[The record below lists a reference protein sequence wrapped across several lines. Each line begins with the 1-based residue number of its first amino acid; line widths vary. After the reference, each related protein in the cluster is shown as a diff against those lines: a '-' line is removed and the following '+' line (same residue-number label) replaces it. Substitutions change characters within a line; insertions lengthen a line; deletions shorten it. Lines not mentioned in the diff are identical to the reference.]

1 MTRFHRFLKGALAA
15 PLAVLLVVAASQSCA
30 NTKQGPIG
38 GPKDTIPPVIV
49 GINPDMPMLNFPVQ
63 KGKIYVT
70 FNEYVQLKNQYQEIV
85 LSPPTKKR
93 PVAKIKKK
101 SVVVSFDDTLRA
113 DQTYSIAFGNAIS
126 DVNEGN
132 PFNGYVINF
141 STGESIDSLILSG
154 TVMDYATLL
163 PLKGVYVA
171 LYKNPTDSCV
181 VKDLADAATRSDDW
195 GYFCFRGLKNVPYT
209 IFAWEDK
216 NNNQL
221 YDRGGEL
228 AGFCDSTITPTIV
241 AKNGMPQIAMMNM
254 KDTLA
259 CLSRPSQTD
268 IYLFK
273 EKLSN
278 QYIESSGRIS
288 ERECYIKFRSEN
300 PQIDTFRIKGIY
312 DDRII
317 RQLDPK
323 GDSLTFWINDPKAT
337 QDTLLLRINYMKSDS
352 TGTLKP
358 YGETIK
364 LVKPFDKSKIKDSG
378 KQDPS
383 KSGLTNDYLSNL
395 GRAGKNDRRDPFAN
409 NNDGKKQAG
418 NEVEKQ
424 GEKPEQRKD
433 LLNVTVK
440 VDGKTVEN
448 MGIDITVPAPLVKTD
463 FDSIMFTTSTPR
475 KIVSNVRFHVERDT
489 TNILHYILKA
499 DDPYKVGNDYKL
511 KIPMALF
518 KDVNGFTND
527 SIIKTFNLPTDDKL
541 SSITLEISGT
551 QGKKYIVE
559 LVNEKRDKVYLKYD
573 ISSDRELKFPY
584 LNEGIYS
591 FRITQDLNGNGKL
604 DVGDIILR
612 KLPEKARLL
621 KLPDGKAIINLKE
634 QTDITQSV
642 DLIKLFE

>member
-1 MTRFHRFLKGALAA
+1 MRRFHRLLTGALAG
-15 PLAVLLVVAASQSCA
+15 PLAFLLVVAASQSCA
-30 NTKQGPIG
+30 NTKQGPVG

-49 GINPDMPMLNFPVQ
+49 GINPDVPMLNFPIQ
-63 KGKIYVT
+63 KGKISLT

-93 PVAKIKKK
+93 PIAKIKKK
-101 SVVVSFDDTLRA
+101 SVVVSFDDTLKA
-113 DQTYSIAFGNAIS
+113 HQTYSISFGNAIS
-126 DVNEGN
+126 DVNESN
-132 PFNGYVINF
+132 PFNGYVIDF
-141 STGESIDSLILSG
+141 STGDSIDSLILSG

-171 LYKNPTDSCV
+171 LYTNPTDSCV

-195 GYFCFRGLKNVPYT
+195 GYFCFRGLKGVPYA
-209 IFAWEDK
+209 IYAWEDK

-273 EKLSN
+273 EKISN

-288 ERECYIKFRSEN
+288 ERECYIKFRAEN
-300 PQIDTFRIKGIY
+300 PQIDTFRIRGIY

-317 RQLDPK
+317 RQFDPK

-364 LVKPFDKSKIKDSG
+364 LVKPFDKSKIKDAG
-378 KQDPS
+378 KQQDPS
-383 KSGLTNDYLSNL
+383 KSGLTNDYLQNL
-395 GRAGKNDRRDPFAN
+395 GKTGRNDRNDPYKNDDR
-409 NNDGKKQAG
+409 KQL
-418 NEVEKQ
+418 NLD
-424 GEKPEQRKD
+424 KPDKDMKPQQRKD
-433 LLNVTVK
+433 LLKMEVK

-475 KIVSNVRFHVERDT
+475 KIVSNVKFHVERDS
-489 TNILHYILKA
+489 TNILHYIIKA
-499 DDPYKVGNDYKL
+499 DDPYKVGNDYKI
-511 KIPMALF
+511 KIPQALF

-527 SIIKTFNLPTDDKL
+527 SLVRSFNLPTDDKL

-551 QGKKYIVE
+551 KGCRYIVE
-559 LVNEKRDKVYLKYD
+559 LVTEKRDRVILKYEIAKD
-573 ISSDRELKFPY
+573 GELHFPY
-584 LNEGIYS
+584 LNAGIYS
-591 FRITQDLNGNGKL
+591 FRITQDINRNGKL
-604 DVGDIILR
+604 DVGDII
-612 KLPEKARLL
+612 KKIPPEKARLL
-621 KLPDGKAIINLKE
+621 KMPDGKVIINLKE
-634 QTDITQSV
+634 QTDLTQSV
-642 DLIKLFE
+642 DLTKLFE

>member
-1 MTRFHRFLKGALAA
+1 MNAYAPAFFAARSMNGKTGIFLGHNVLVIIHCNNYIIRKLFHH
-15 PLAVLLVVAASQSCA
+15 
-30 NTKQGPIG
+30 I
-38 GPKDTIPPVIV
+38 
-49 GINPDMPMLNFPVQ
+49 
-63 KGKIYVT
+63 KISLT

-93 PVAKIKKK
+93 PIAKIKKK
-101 SVVVSFDDTLRA
+101 SVVVSFDDTLKA
-113 DQTYSIAFGNAIS
+113 NQTYSISFGNAIS
-126 DVNEGN
+126 DVNESN
-132 PFNGYVINF
+132 PFNGYVIDF
-141 STGESIDSLILSG
+141 STGDSIDSLILSG

-171 LYKNPTDSCV
+171 LYTNPTDSCV

-195 GYFCFRGLKNVPYT
+195 GYFCFRGLKGVPYA
-209 IFAWEDK
+209 IYAWEDK

-268 IYLFK
+268 IYMFK
-273 EKLSN
+273 EKLSS

-288 ERECYIKFRSEN
+288 ERECYIKFRAEN
-300 PQIDTFRIKGIY
+300 PQIDTFRIRGIY

-317 RQLDPK
+317 RQFDPK

-364 LVKPFDKSKIKDSG
+364 LVKPFDKSKIKDAG
-378 KQDPS
+378 KQQDPS
-383 KSGLTNDYLSNL
+383 KSGLTNDYLQNL
-395 GRAGKNDRRDPFAN
+395 GKTGRNDRNDPYKNDDR
-409 NNDGKKQAG
+409 KQL
-418 NEVEKQ
+418 NLD
-424 GEKPEQRKD
+424 KPDKDMKPQQRKD
-433 LLNVTVK
+433 LLKMEVK

-475 KIVSNVRFHVERDT
+475 KIVSNVKFHVERDS
-489 TNILHYILKA
+489 TNILHYIIKA
-499 DDPYKVGNDYKL
+499 DDPYKVGNDYKI
-511 KIPMALF
+511 KIPQALF

-527 SIIKTFNLPTDDKL
+527 SLVRSFNLPTDDKL

-551 QGKKYIVE
+551 KGCRYIVE
-559 LVNEKRDKVYLKYD
+559 LVTEKRDRVILKYEIAKD
-573 ISSDRELKFPY
+573 GELHFPY
-584 LNEGIYS
+584 LNAGIYS
-591 FRITQDLNGNGKL
+591 FRITQDINRNGKL
-604 DVGDIILR
+604 DVGDII
-612 KLPEKARLL
+612 KKIPPEKARLL
-621 KLPDGKAIINLKE
+621 KMPDGKVIINLKE
-634 QTDITQSV
+634 QTDLTQSV
-642 DLIKLFE
+642 DLTKLFE

>member
-1 MTRFHRFLKGALAA
+1 MRIFHRFLTGALAG
-15 PLAVLLVVAASQSCA
+15 PLAFLLVVAASQSCA
-30 NTKQGPIG
+30 NTKQGPVG

-49 GINPDMPMLNFPVQ
+49 GINPDVPMLNFPIQ
-63 KGKIYVT
+63 KGKISLT

-93 PVAKIKKK
+93 PIAKIKKK
-101 SVVVSFDDTLRA
+101 SVVVSFDDTLKA
-113 DQTYSIAFGNAIS
+113 HQTYSISFGNAIS
-126 DVNEGN
+126 DVNESN
-132 PFNGYVINF
+132 PFNGYVIDF
-141 STGESIDSLILSG
+141 STGDSIDSLILSG

-171 LYKNPTDSCV
+171 LYTNPTDSCV

-195 GYFCFRGLKNVPYT
+195 GYFCFRGLKGVPYA
-209 IFAWEDK
+209 IYAWEDK

-268 IYLFK
+268 IYMFK
-273 EKLSN
+273 EKISN

-288 ERECYIKFRSEN
+288 ERECYIKFRAEN
-300 PQIDTFRIKGIY
+300 PQIDTFRIRGIY

-317 RQLDPK
+317 RQFDPK

-364 LVKPFDKSKIKDSG
+364 LVKPFDKSKIKDAG
-378 KQDPS
+378 KQQDPS
-383 KSGLTNDYLSNL
+383 KSGLTNDYLQNL
-395 GRAGKNDRRDPFAN
+395 GKTGRNDRNDPYKNDDR
-409 NNDGKKQAG
+409 KQL
-418 NEVEKQ
+418 NLD
-424 GEKPEQRKD
+424 KPDKDMKPQQRKD
-433 LLNVTVK
+433 LLKMEVK

-475 KIVSNVRFHVERDT
+475 KIVSNVKFHVERDS
-489 TNILHYILKA
+489 TNILHYIIKA
-499 DDPYKVGNDYKL
+499 DDPYKVGNDYKI
-511 KIPMALF
+511 KIPQALF

-527 SIIKTFNLPTDDKL
+527 SLVRSFNLPTDDKL

-551 QGKKYIVE
+551 KGCRYIVE
-559 LVNEKRDKVYLKYD
+559 LVTEKRDRVILKYEIAKD
-573 ISSDRELKFPY
+573 GELHFPY
-584 LNEGIYS
+584 LNAGIYS
-591 FRITQDLNGNGKL
+591 FRITQDINRNGKL
-604 DVGDIILR
+604 DVGDII
-612 KLPEKARLL
+612 KKIPPEKARLL
-621 KLPDGKAIINLKE
+621 KMPDGKVIINLKE
-634 QTDITQSV
+634 QTDLTQSV
-642 DLIKLFE
+642 DLTKLFE

>member
-1 MTRFHRFLKGALAA
+1 MRRFHRLLTGALAG
-15 PLAVLLVVAASQSCA
+15 PLAFLLVVAASQSCA
-30 NTKQGPIG
+30 NTKQGPVG

-49 GINPDMPMLNFPVQ
+49 GINPDVPMLNFPIQ
-63 KGKIYVT
+63 KGKISLT

-93 PVAKIKKK
+93 PIAKIKKK
-101 SVVVSFDDTLRA
+101 SVVVSFDDTLKA
-113 DQTYSIAFGNAIS
+113 NQTYSISFGNAIS
-126 DVNEGN
+126 DVNESN
-132 PFNGYVINF
+132 PFNGYVIDF
-141 STGESIDSLILSG
+141 STGDSIDSLILSG

-171 LYKNPTDSCV
+171 LYTNPTDSCV

-195 GYFCFRGLKNVPYT
+195 GYFCFRGLKGVPYA
-209 IFAWEDK
+209 IYAWEDK

-268 IYLFK
+268 IYMFK
-273 EKLSN
+273 EKISN

-288 ERECYIKFRSEN
+288 ERECYIKFRAEN
-300 PQIDTFRIKGIY
+300 PQIDTFRIRGIY

-317 RQLDPK
+317 RQFDPK

-364 LVKPFDKSKIKDSG
+364 LVKPFDKSKIKDAG
-378 KQDPS
+378 KQLDPS
-383 KSGLTNDYLSNL
+383 KSGLTNDYLQNL
-395 GRAGKNDRRDPFAN
+395 GKTGRNDRNDPYKNDDR
-409 NNDGKKQAG
+409 KQL
-418 NEVEKQ
+418 NLD
-424 GEKPEQRKD
+424 KPDKDMKPQQRKD
-433 LLNVTVK
+433 LLKMEVK

-475 KIVSNVRFHVERDT
+475 KIVSNVKFHVERDS
-489 TNILHYILKA
+489 TNILHYIIKA
-499 DDPYKVGNDYKL
+499 DDPYKVGNDYKI
-511 KIPMALF
+511 KIPQALF

-527 SIIKTFNLPTDDKL
+527 SLVRSFNLPTDDKL

-551 QGKKYIVE
+551 KGCRYIVE
-559 LVNEKRDKVYLKYD
+559 LVTEKRDKVILKYEIAKD
-573 ISSDRELKFPY
+573 CELHFPY
-584 LNEGIYS
+584 LNAGIYS
-591 FRITQDLNGNGKL
+591 FRITQDINRNGKL
-604 DVGDIILR
+604 DVGDII
-612 KLPEKARLL
+612 KKIPPEKARLL
-621 KLPDGKAIINLKE
+621 KMPDGKVIINLKE
-634 QTDITQSV
+634 QTDLTQSV
-642 DLIKLFE
+642 DLTKLFE

>member
-1 MTRFHRFLKGALAA
+1 MRRFHRFLTGALAG
-15 PLAVLLVVAASQSCA
+15 PLAFLLVVAASQSCA
-30 NTKQGPIG
+30 NTKQGPVG

-49 GINPDMPMLNFPVQ
+49 GINPDVPMLNFPIQ
-63 KGKIYVT
+63 KGKISLT

-93 PVAKIKKK
+93 PIAKIKKK
-101 SVVVSFDDTLRA
+101 SVVVSFDDTLKA
-113 DQTYSIAFGNAIS
+113 NQTYSISFGNAIS
-126 DVNEGN
+126 DVNESN
-132 PFNGYVINF
+132 PFNGYVIDF
-141 STGESIDSLILSG
+141 STGDSIDSLILSG

-171 LYKNPTDSCV
+171 LYTNPTDSCV

-195 GYFCFRGLKNVPYT
+195 GYFCFRGLKGVPYA
-209 IFAWEDK
+209 IYAWEDK

-268 IYLFK
+268 IYMFK
-273 EKLSN
+273 EKISN

-288 ERECYIKFRSEN
+288 ERECYIKFRAEN
-300 PQIDTFRIKGIY
+300 PQIDTFRIRGIY

-317 RQLDPK
+317 RQFDPK

-364 LVKPFDKSKIKDSG
+364 LVKPFDKSKIKDAG
-378 KQDPS
+378 KQQDPS
-383 KSGLTNDYLSNL
+383 KSGLTNDYLQNL
-395 GRAGKNDRRDPFAN
+395 GKTGRNDRNDPYKNDDR
-409 NNDGKKQAG
+409 KQL
-418 NEVEKQ
+418 NLD
-424 GEKPEQRKD
+424 KPDKDMKPQQRKD
-433 LLNVTVK
+433 LLKMEVK

-475 KIVSNVRFHVERDT
+475 KIVSNVKFHVERDS
-489 TNILHYILKA
+489 TNILHYIIKA
-499 DDPYKVGNDYKL
+499 DDPYKVGNDYKI
-511 KIPMALF
+511 KIPQALF

-527 SIIKTFNLPTDDKL
+527 SLVRSFNLPTDDKL

-551 QGKKYIVE
+551 KGCRYIVE
-559 LVNEKRDKVYLKYD
+559 LVTEKRDRVILKYEIAKD
-573 ISSDRELKFPY
+573 GELHFPY
-584 LNEGIYS
+584 LNAGIYS
-591 FRITQDLNGNGKL
+591 FRITQDINRNGKL
-604 DVGDIILR
+604 DVGDII
-612 KLPEKARLL
+612 KKIPPEKARLL
-621 KLPDGKAIINLKE
+621 KMPDGKVIINLKE
-634 QTDITQSV
+634 QTDLTQSV
-642 DLIKLFE
+642 DLTKLFE

>member
-1 MTRFHRFLKGALAA
+1 MTNIKKFLTGVLAA
-15 PLAVLLVVAASQSCA
+15 PLTALLIIAASQSCA

-38 GPKDTIPPVIV
+38 GPKDTIPPVLI
-49 GINPDMPMLNFPVQ
+49 GITPEMPILKFPDK
-63 KGKIYVT
+63 KGKIYLT

-101 SVVVSFDDTLRA
+101 SVVVTFDDTLRS
-113 DQTYSIAFGNAIS
+113 DQTYSIAFGNSIS

-132 PFNGYVINF
+132 PFNGYVIDF

-171 LYKNPTDSCV
+171 LYKNPTDSCLI
-181 VKDLADAATRSDDW
+181 KDLADAATRSDDW
-195 GYFCFRGLKNVPYT
+195 GYFCFRGLKGIPYT
-209 IFAWEDK
+209 VYAWEDK

-228 AGFCDSTITPTIV
+228 AGFCDSTITPNL
-241 AKNGMPQIAMMNM
+241 AARKGMPQIAMMNM
-254 KDTLA
+254 KDTVA

-268 IYLFK
+268 IYMFK
-273 EKLSN
+273 EKVES
-278 QYIESSGRIS
+278 QYIENSGRLS

-300 PQIDTFRIKGIY
+300 PQIDTFRIRGIY

-317 RQLDPK
+317 RQFDPK
-323 GDSLTFWINDPKAT
+323 GDSLSFWINDPKAT
-337 QDTLLLRINYMKSDS
+337 QDTLFLRINYMKTDS

-358 YGETIK
+358 NGETIK

-395 GRAGKNDRRDPFAN
+395 GKPGQSDHKDPYKTGNDQF
-409 NNDGKKQAG
+409 KSL
-418 NEVEKQ
+418 EKSKEQ
-424 GEKPEQRKD
+424 KPEQRKD
-433 LLNVTVK
+433 LLKLDVK

-448 MGIDITVPAPLVKTD
+448 MGIDITVPAPLIKTD

-475 KIVSNVRFHVERDT
+475 KIVSNVKFHVDRDS

-499 DDPYKVGNDYKL
+499 DDPYKVGNDYKI
-511 KIPMALF
+511 KIPQALF

-551 QGKKYIVE
+551 KGKRYIVE
-559 LVNEKRDKVYLKYD
+559 LVSEKRDRVFLKYEVSQD
-573 ISSDRELKFPY
+573 GELRFPY
-584 LNEGIYS
+584 LNAGVYS
-591 FRITQDLNGNGKL
+591 FRITQDLNRNGKL
-604 DVGDIILR
+604 DIGDII
-612 KLPEKARLL
+612 KKIPPEKARLL
-621 KLPDGKAIINLKE
+621 KLPDGKVIINLKE
-634 QTDITQSV
+634 QTDLTQSV
-642 DLIKLFE
+642 DLTKLFE

>member
-1 MTRFHRFLKGALAA
+1 MTRLHRFLTGALAA
-15 PLAVLLVVAASQSCA
+15 PLAILLVVAASQSCA
-30 NTKQGPIG
+30 NTKQGPVG

-49 GINPDMPMLNFPVQ
+49 GINPDVPMLNFPVQ
-63 KGKIYVT
+63 KGKIYLT

-85 LSPPTKKR
+85 LSPPSKKR
-93 PVAKIKKK
+93 PVAKIKKR

-113 DQTYSIAFGNAIS
+113 DQTYSISFGNSIS

-132 PFNGYVINF
+132 PFNGYVIDF

-195 GYFCFRGLKNVPYT
+195 GYFCFRGLKDVPYT
-209 IFAWEDK
+209 IYAWEDK

-228 AGFCDSTITPTIV
+228 AGFCDSTITPSIA
-241 AKNGMPQIAMMNM
+241 AKKGMPQIAMMNM

-273 EKLSN
+273 EKVSN

-288 ERECYIKFRSEN
+288 ERECYIKFRAEN

-317 RQLDPK
+317 RQFDPK

-337 QDTLLLRINYMKSDS
+337 QDTLFLRINYMKTDS

-364 LVKPFDKSKIKDSG
+364 LVKPFDKSKIKETG
-378 KQDPS
+378 KKDPS

-395 GRAGKNDRRDPFAN
+395 GRAGKNDRKDPFGN
-409 NNDGKKQAG
+409 N
-418 NEVEKQ
+418 EKGQ
-424 GEKPEQRKD
+424 MSLEKSEKDKKPEQRKD
-433 LLNVTVK
+433 LLKMEVK

-475 KIVSNVRFHVERDT
+475 KIVSDVRFHVERDSA
-489 TNILHYILKA
+489 NILHYILKA

-511 KIPMALF
+511 KIPQALF
-518 KDVNGFTND
+518 RDVNGFTND
-527 SIIKTFNLPTDDKL
+527 SLVKTFNLPTDDKL
-541 SSITLEISGT
+541 SSITLEVSGT
-551 QGKKYIVE
+551 KGNRYIVE
-559 LVNEKRDKVYLKYD
+559 LVTEKRDRVYLKYD
-573 ISSDRELKFPY
+573 ISRDGELRFPY
-584 LNEGIYS
+584 LNAGVYS
-591 FRITQDLNGNGKL
+591 FRITQDINRNGKL
-604 DVGDIILR
+604 DVGDII
-612 KLPEKARLL
+612 KKIPPEKARLL
-621 KLPDGKAIINLKE
+621 KLPDGKTIINLKE
-634 QTDITQSV
+634 QTDLTQSV
-642 DLIKLFE
+642 DLTKLFE

>member
-1 MTRFHRFLKGALAA
+1 MRRFHRLLTGALAG
-15 PLAVLLVVAASQSCA
+15 PLAFLLVVAASQSCA
-30 NTKQGPIG
+30 NTKQGPVG

-49 GINPDMPMLNFPVQ
+49 GINPDVPMLNFPIQ
-63 KGKIYVT
+63 KGKISLT

-93 PVAKIKKK
+93 PIAKIKKK
-101 SVVVSFDDTLRA
+101 SVVVSFDDTLKA
-113 DQTYSIAFGNAIS
+113 NQTYSISFGNAIS
-126 DVNEGN
+126 DVNESN
-132 PFNGYVINF
+132 PFNGYVIDF
-141 STGESIDSLILSG
+141 STGDSIDSLILSG

-171 LYKNPTDSCV
+171 LYTNPTDSCV

-195 GYFCFRGLKNVPYT
+195 GYFCFRGLKGVPYA
-209 IFAWEDK
+209 IYAWEDK

-268 IYLFK
+268 IYMFK
-273 EKLSN
+273 EKLSS

-288 ERECYIKFRSEN
+288 ERECYIKFRAEN
-300 PQIDTFRIKGIY
+300 PQIDTFRIRGIY

-317 RQLDPK
+317 RQFDPK

-364 LVKPFDKSKIKDSG
+364 LVKPFDKSKIKDAG
-378 KQDPS
+378 KQQDPS
-383 KSGLTNDYLSNL
+383 KSGLTNDYLQNL
-395 GRAGKNDRRDPFAN
+395 GKTGRNDRNDPYKNDDR
-409 NNDGKKQAG
+409 KQL
-418 NEVEKQ
+418 NLD
-424 GEKPEQRKD
+424 KPDKDMKPQQRKD
-433 LLNVTVK
+433 LLKMEVK

-475 KIVSNVRFHVERDT
+475 KIVSSVKFHVERDS
-489 TNILHYILKA
+489 TNILHYIIKA
-499 DDPYKVGNDYKL
+499 DDPYKVGNDYKI
-511 KIPMALF
+511 KIPQALF

-527 SIIKTFNLPTDDKL
+527 SLVRSFNLPTDDKL

-551 QGKKYIVE
+551 KGCRYIVE
-559 LVNEKRDKVYLKYD
+559 LVTEKRDRVILKYEIAKD
-573 ISSDRELKFPY
+573 GELHFPY
-584 LNEGIYS
+584 LNAGIYS
-591 FRITQDLNGNGKL
+591 FRITQDINRNGKL
-604 DVGDIILR
+604 DVGDII
-612 KLPEKARLL
+612 KKIPPEKARLL
-621 KLPDGKAIINLKE
+621 KMPDGKVIINLKE
-634 QTDITQSV
+634 QTDLTQSV
-642 DLIKLFE
+642 DLTKLFE

>member
-1 MTRFHRFLKGALAA
+1 MRRFHRLLTGALAG
-15 PLAVLLVVAASQSCA
+15 PLAFLLVVAASQSCA
-30 NTKQGPIG
+30 NTKQGPVG

-49 GINPDMPMLNFPVQ
+49 GINPDVPMLNFPIQ
-63 KGKIYVT
+63 KGKISLT

-93 PVAKIKKK
+93 PIAKIKKK
-101 SVVVSFDDTLRA
+101 SVVVSFDDTLKA
-113 DQTYSIAFGNAIS
+113 NQTYSISFGNAIS
-126 DVNEGN
+126 DVNESN
-132 PFNGYVINF
+132 PFNGYVIDF
-141 STGESIDSLILSG
+141 STGDSIDSLILSG

-171 LYKNPTDSCV
+171 LYTNPTDSCV

-195 GYFCFRGLKNVPYT
+195 GYFCFRGLKGVPYA
-209 IFAWEDK
+209 IYAWEDK

-273 EKLSN
+273 EKISN

-288 ERECYIKFRSEN
+288 ERECYIKFRAEN
-300 PQIDTFRIKGIY
+300 PQIDTFRIRGIY

-317 RQLDPK
+317 RQFDPK

-364 LVKPFDKSKIKDSG
+364 LVKPFDKSKIKDAG
-378 KQDPS
+378 KQQDPS
-383 KSGLTNDYLSNL
+383 KSGLTNDYLQNL
-395 GRAGKNDRRDPFAN
+395 GKTGRNDRNDPYKNDDR
-409 NNDGKKQAG
+409 KQL
-418 NEVEKQ
+418 NLD
-424 GEKPEQRKD
+424 KPDKDMKPQQRKD
-433 LLNVTVK
+433 LLKMEVK

-475 KIVSNVRFHVERDT
+475 KIVSNVKFHVERDS
-489 TNILHYILKA
+489 TNILHYIIKA
-499 DDPYKVGNDYKL
+499 DDPYKVGNDYKI
-511 KIPMALF
+511 KIPQALF

-527 SIIKTFNLPTDDKL
+527 SLVRSFNLPTDDKL

-551 QGKKYIVE
+551 KGCRYIVE
-559 LVNEKRDKVYLKYD
+559 LVTEKRDRVILKYEIAKD
-573 ISSDRELKFPY
+573 GELHFPY
-584 LNEGIYS
+584 LNAGIYS
-591 FRITQDLNGNGKL
+591 FRITQDINRNGKL
-604 DVGDIILR
+604 DVGDII
-612 KLPEKARLL
+612 KKIPPEKARLL
-621 KLPDGKAIINLKE
+621 KMPDGKVIINLKE
-634 QTDITQSV
+634 QTDLTQSV
-642 DLIKLFE
+642 DLTKLFE

>member
-1 MTRFHRFLKGALAA
+1 MRRFHRLLTGALAG
-15 PLAVLLVVAASQSCA
+15 PLAFLLVVASSQSCA
-30 NTKQGPIG
+30 NTKQGPVG

-49 GINPDMPMLNFPVQ
+49 GINPDVPMLNFPIQ
-63 KGKIYVT
+63 KGKISLT

-93 PVAKIKKK
+93 PIAKIKKK
-101 SVVVSFDDTLRA
+101 SVVVSFDDTLKA
-113 DQTYSIAFGNAIS
+113 NQTYSISFGNAIS
-126 DVNEGN
+126 DVNESN
-132 PFNGYVINF
+132 PFNGYVIDF
-141 STGESIDSLILSG
+141 STGDSIDSLILSG

-171 LYKNPTDSCV
+171 LYTNPTDSCV

-195 GYFCFRGLKNVPYT
+195 GYFCFRGLKGVPYA
-209 IFAWEDK
+209 IYAWEDK

-268 IYLFK
+268 IYMFK
-273 EKLSN
+273 EKISS

-288 ERECYIKFRSEN
+288 ERECYIKFRAEN
-300 PQIDTFRIKGIY
+300 PQIDTFRIRGIY

-317 RQLDPK
+317 RQFDPK

-364 LVKPFDKSKIKDSG
+364 LVKPFDKSKIKDAG
-378 KQDPS
+378 KQQDPS
-383 KSGLTNDYLSNL
+383 KSGLTNDYLQNL
-395 GRAGKNDRRDPFAN
+395 GKTGRNDRNDPYKNDDR
-409 NNDGKKQAG
+409 KQL
-418 NEVEKQ
+418 NLD
-424 GEKPEQRKD
+424 KPDKDMKPQQRKD
-433 LLNVTVK
+433 LLKMEVK

-475 KIVSNVRFHVERDT
+475 KIVSNVKFHVERDS
-489 TNILHYILKA
+489 TNILHYIIKA
-499 DDPYKVGNDYKL
+499 DDPYKVGNDYKI
-511 KIPMALF
+511 KIPQALF

-527 SIIKTFNLPTDDKL
+527 SLVRSFNLPTDDKL

-551 QGKKYIVE
+551 KGCRYIVE
-559 LVNEKRDKVYLKYD
+559 LVTEKRDRVILKYEIAKD
-573 ISSDRELKFPY
+573 GELHFPY
-584 LNEGIYS
+584 LNAGIYS
-591 FRITQDLNGNGKL
+591 FRITQDINRNGKL
-604 DVGDIILR
+604 DVGDII
-612 KLPEKARLL
+612 KKIPPEKARLL
-621 KLPDGKAIINLKE
+621 KMPDGKVIINLKE
-634 QTDITQSV
+634 QTDLTQSV
-642 DLIKLFE
+642 DLTKLFE

>member
-1 MTRFHRFLKGALAA
+1 MTRLHRFLTGALAA
-15 PLAVLLVVAASQSCA
+15 PLAILLVVAASQSCA
-30 NTKQGPIG
+30 NTKQGPVG

-49 GINPDMPMLNFPVQ
+49 GINPDVPMLNFPVH
-63 KGKIYVT
+63 KGKIYLT

-85 LSPPTKKR
+85 LSPPSKKR
-93 PVAKIKKK
+93 PVAKIKKR

-113 DQTYSIAFGNAIS
+113 DQTYSISFGNSIS

-132 PFNGYVINF
+132 PFNGYVIDF

-195 GYFCFRGLKNVPYT
+195 GYFCFRGLKDVPYT
-209 IFAWEDK
+209 IYAWEDK

-228 AGFCDSTITPTIV
+228 AGFCDSTITPSI
-241 AKNGMPQIAMMNM
+241 AARKGMPQIAMMNM

-273 EKLSN
+273 EKVSN

-288 ERECYIKFRSEN
+288 ERECYIKFRAEN

-317 RQLDPK
+317 RQFDPK

-337 QDTLLLRINYMKSDS
+337 QDTLFLRINYMKTDS

-364 LVKPFDKSKIKDSG
+364 LVKPFDKSKIKETG
-378 KQDPS
+378 KKDPS

-395 GRAGKNDRRDPFAN
+395 GRAGKNDRKDPYGN
-409 NNDGKKQAG
+409 N
-418 NEVEKQ
+418 EKGQ
-424 GEKPEQRKD
+424 MSLEKSEKDKKPEQRKD
-433 LLNVTVK
+433 LLKMEVK

-475 KIVSNVRFHVERDT
+475 KIVSDVRFHVERDSA
-489 TNILHYILKA
+489 NILHYILKA
-499 DDPYKVGNDYKL
+499 DDPYKVGNDYKIR
-511 KIPMALF
+511 IPQALF
-518 KDVNGFTND
+518 RDVNGFTND
-527 SIIKTFNLPTDDKL
+527 SLVKTFNLPTDDKL
-541 SSITLEISGT
+541 SSITLEVSGT
-551 QGKKYIVE
+551 KGNRYIVE
-559 LVNEKRDKVYLKYD
+559 LVTEKRDRVYLKYD
-573 ISSDRELKFPY
+573 ISRDGELRFPY
-584 LNEGIYS
+584 LNAGVYS
-591 FRITQDLNGNGKL
+591 FRITQDINRNGKL
-604 DVGDIILR
+604 DVGDII
-612 KLPEKARLL
+612 KKIPPEKARLL
-621 KLPDGKAIINLKE
+621 KLPDGKTIINLKE
-634 QTDITQSV
+634 QTDLTQSV
-642 DLIKLFE
+642 DLTKLFE

>member
-1 MTRFHRFLKGALAA
+1 MRRFHRLLTGALAG
-15 PLAVLLVVAASQSCA
+15 PLAFLLVVAASQSCA
-30 NTKQGPIG
+30 NTKQGPVG

-49 GINPDMPMLNFPVQ
+49 GINPDVPMLNFPIQ
-63 KGKIYVT
+63 KGKISLT

-93 PVAKIKKK
+93 PIAKIKKK
-101 SVVVSFDDTLRA
+101 SVVVSFDDTLKA
-113 DQTYSIAFGNAIS
+113 NQTYSISFGNAIS
-126 DVNEGN
+126 DVNESN
-132 PFNGYVINF
+132 PFNGYVIDF
-141 STGESIDSLILSG
+141 STGDSIDSLILSG

-171 LYKNPTDSCV
+171 LYTNPTDSCV

-195 GYFCFRGLKNVPYT
+195 GYFCFRGLKGVPYA
-209 IFAWEDK
+209 IYAWEDK

-268 IYLFK
+268 IYMFK

-288 ERECYIKFRSEN
+288 ERECYIKFRAEN
-300 PQIDTFRIKGIY
+300 PQIDTFRIRGIY

-317 RQLDPK
+317 RQFDPK

-364 LVKPFDKSKIKDSG
+364 LVKPFDKSKIKDAG
-378 KQDPS
+378 KQQDPS
-383 KSGLTNDYLSNL
+383 KSGLTNDYLQNL
-395 GRAGKNDRRDPFAN
+395 GKTGRNDRNDPYKNDDR
-409 NNDGKKQAG
+409 KQL
-418 NEVEKQ
+418 NLD
-424 GEKPEQRKD
+424 KPDKDMKPQQRKD
-433 LLNVTVK
+433 LLKMEVK

-475 KIVSNVRFHVERDT
+475 KIVSNVKFHVERDS
-489 TNILHYILKA
+489 TNILHYIIKA
-499 DDPYKVGNDYKL
+499 DDPYKVGNDYKI
-511 KIPMALF
+511 KIPQALF

-527 SIIKTFNLPTDDKL
+527 SLVRSFNLPTDDKL

-551 QGKKYIVE
+551 KGCRYIVE
-559 LVNEKRDKVYLKYD
+559 LVTEKRDKVILKYEIAKD
-573 ISSDRELKFPY
+573 GELHFPY
-584 LNEGIYS
+584 LNAGIYS
-591 FRITQDLNGNGKL
+591 FRITQDINRNGKL
-604 DVGDIILR
+604 DVGDII
-612 KLPEKARLL
+612 KKIPPEKARLL
-621 KLPDGKAIINLKE
+621 KMPDGKVIINLKE
-634 QTDITQSV
+634 QTDLTQSV
-642 DLIKLFE
+642 DLTKLFE

>member
-1 MTRFHRFLKGALAA
+1 MRRFHRFLTGALAG
-15 PLAVLLVVAASQSCA
+15 PLAFLLVVAASQSCA
-30 NTKQGPIG
+30 NTKQGPVG

-49 GINPDMPMLNFPVQ
+49 GINPDVPMLNFPIQ
-63 KGKIYVT
+63 KGKISLT

-93 PVAKIKKK
+93 PIAKIKKK
-101 SVVVSFDDTLRA
+101 SVVVSFDDTLKA
-113 DQTYSIAFGNAIS
+113 NQTYSIFFGNAIS
-126 DVNEGN
+126 DVNESN
-132 PFNGYVINF
+132 PFNGYVIDF
-141 STGESIDSLILSG
+141 STGDSIDSLILSG

-171 LYKNPTDSCV
+171 LYTNPTDSCV

-195 GYFCFRGLKNVPYT
+195 GYFCFRGLKGVPYA
-209 IFAWEDK
+209 IYAWEDK

-268 IYLFK
+268 IYMFK
-273 EKLSN
+273 EKISN

-288 ERECYIKFRSEN
+288 ERECYIKFRAEN
-300 PQIDTFRIKGIY
+300 PQIDTFRIRGIY

-317 RQLDPK
+317 RQFDPK

-364 LVKPFDKSKIKDSG
+364 LVKPFDKSKIKDAG
-378 KQDPS
+378 KQQDPS
-383 KSGLTNDYLSNL
+383 KSGLTNDYLQNL
-395 GRAGKNDRRDPFAN
+395 GKTGRNDRNDPYKNDDR
-409 NNDGKKQAG
+409 KQL
-418 NEVEKQ
+418 NLD
-424 GEKPEQRKD
+424 KPDKDMKPQQRKD
-433 LLNVTVK
+433 LLKMEVK

-475 KIVSNVRFHVERDT
+475 KIVSNVKFHVERDS
-489 TNILHYILKA
+489 TNILHYIIKA
-499 DDPYKVGNDYKL
+499 DDPYKVGNDYKI
-511 KIPMALF
+511 KIPQALF

-527 SIIKTFNLPTDDKL
+527 SLVRSFNLPTDDKL

-551 QGKKYIVE
+551 KGCRYIVE
-559 LVNEKRDKVYLKYD
+559 LVTEKRDRVILKYEIAKD
-573 ISSDRELKFPY
+573 GELHFPY
-584 LNEGIYS
+584 LNAGIYS
-591 FRITQDLNGNGKL
+591 FRITQDINRNGKL
-604 DVGDIILR
+604 DVGDII
-612 KLPEKARLL
+612 KKIPPEKARLL
-621 KLPDGKAIINLKE
+621 KMPDGKVIINLKE
-634 QTDITQSV
+634 QTDLTQSV
-642 DLIKLFE
+642 DLTKLFE

>member
-1 MTRFHRFLKGALAA
+1 MRRFHRLLTGALAG
-15 PLAVLLVVAASQSCA
+15 PLAFLLVVAASQSCA
-30 NTKQGPIG
+30 NTKQGPVG

-49 GINPDMPMLNFPVQ
+49 GINPDVPMLNFPIQ
-63 KGKIYVT
+63 KGKISLT

-93 PVAKIKKK
+93 PIAKIKKR
-101 SVVVSFDDTLRA
+101 SVVVSFDDTLKA
-113 DQTYSIAFGNAIS
+113 NQTYSISFGNAIS
-126 DVNEGN
+126 DVNESN
-132 PFNGYVINF
+132 PFNGYVIDF
-141 STGESIDSLILSG
+141 STGDSIDSLILSG

-171 LYKNPTDSCV
+171 LYTNPTDSCV

-195 GYFCFRGLKNVPYT
+195 GYFCFRGLKGVPYA
-209 IFAWEDK
+209 IYAWEDK

-268 IYLFK
+268 IYMFK

-288 ERECYIKFRSEN
+288 ERECYIKFRAEN
-300 PQIDTFRIKGIY
+300 PQIDTFRIRGIY

-317 RQLDPK
+317 RQFDPK

-364 LVKPFDKSKIKDSG
+364 LVKPFDKSKIKDAG
-378 KQDPS
+378 KQQDPS
-383 KSGLTNDYLSNL
+383 KSGLTNDYLQNL
-395 GRAGKNDRRDPFAN
+395 GKTGRNDRNDPYKNDDR
-409 NNDGKKQAG
+409 KQL
-418 NEVEKQ
+418 NLD
-424 GEKPEQRKD
+424 KPDKDMKPQQRKD
-433 LLNVTVK
+433 LLKMEVK

-475 KIVSNVRFHVERDT
+475 KIVSNVKFHVERDS
-489 TNILHYILKA
+489 TNILHYIIKA
-499 DDPYKVGNDYKL
+499 DDPYKVGNDYKI
-511 KIPMALF
+511 KIPQALF

-527 SIIKTFNLPTDDKL
+527 SLVKSFNLPTDDKL

-551 QGKKYIVE
+551 KGCRYIVE
-559 LVNEKRDKVYLKYD
+559 LVTEKRDRVILKYEIAKD
-573 ISSDRELKFPY
+573 GELHFPY
-584 LNEGIYS
+584 LNAGIYS
-591 FRITQDLNGNGKL
+591 FRITQDINRNGKL
-604 DVGDIILR
+604 DVGDII
-612 KLPEKARLL
+612 KKIPPEKARLL
-621 KLPDGKAIINLKE
+621 KMPDGKVIINLKE
-634 QTDITQSV
+634 QTDLTQSV
-642 DLIKLFE
+642 DLTKLFE

>member
-1 MTRFHRFLKGALAA
+1 MRRFHRLLTGALAG
-15 PLAVLLVVAASQSCA
+15 PLAFLLVVAASQSCA
-30 NTKQGPIG
+30 NTKQGPVG

-49 GINPDMPMLNFPVQ
+49 GINPDVPMLNFPIQ
-63 KGKIYVT
+63 KGKISLT

-93 PVAKIKKK
+93 PIAKIKKK
-101 SVVVSFDDTLRA
+101 SVVVSFDDTLKA
-113 DQTYSIAFGNAIS
+113 NQTYSISFGNAIS
-126 DVNEGN
+126 DVNESN
-132 PFNGYVINF
+132 PFNGYVIDF
-141 STGESIDSLILSG
+141 STGDSIDSLILSG

-171 LYKNPTDSCV
+171 LYTNPTDSCV

-195 GYFCFRGLKNVPYT
+195 GYFCFRGLKGVPYA
-209 IFAWEDK
+209 IYAWEDK

-268 IYLFK
+268 IYMFK
-273 EKLSN
+273 EKISN

-288 ERECYIKFRSEN
+288 ERECYIKFRAEN
-300 PQIDTFRIKGIY
+300 PQIDTFRIRGIY

-317 RQLDPK
+317 RQFDPK

-364 LVKPFDKSKIKDSG
+364 LVKPFDKSKIKDAG
-378 KQDPS
+378 KQQDPS
-383 KSGLTNDYLSNL
+383 KSGLTNDYLQNL
-395 GRAGKNDRRDPFAN
+395 GKTGRNDRNDPYKNDDR
-409 NNDGKKQAG
+409 KQL
-418 NEVEKQ
+418 NLD
-424 GEKPEQRKD
+424 KPDKDMKPQQRKD
-433 LLNVTVK
+433 LLKMEVK

-475 KIVSNVRFHVERDT
+475 KIVSNVKFHVERDS
-489 TNILHYILKA
+489 TNILHYIIKA
-499 DDPYKVGNDYKL
+499 DDPYKVGNDYKI
-511 KIPMALF
+511 KIPQALF

-527 SIIKTFNLPTDDKL
+527 SLVKSFNLPTDDKL
-541 SSITLEISGT
+541 SSITLEIIGT
-551 QGKKYIVE
+551 KGCRYIVE
-559 LVNEKRDKVYLKYD
+559 LVTEKRDRVILKYEIAKD
-573 ISSDRELKFPY
+573 GELHFPY
-584 LNEGIYS
+584 LNAGIYS
-591 FRITQDLNGNGKL
+591 FRITQDINRNGKL
-604 DVGDIILR
+604 DVGDII
-612 KLPEKARLL
+612 KKIPPEKARLL
-621 KLPDGKAIINLKE
+621 KMPDGKVIINLKE
-634 QTDITQSV
+634 QTDLTQSV
-642 DLIKLFE
+642 DLTKLFE

>member
-1 MTRFHRFLKGALAA
+1 MRRFHRLLTGALAG
-15 PLAVLLVVAASQSCA
+15 PLAFLLVVAASQSCA
-30 NTKQGPIG
+30 NTKQGPVG

-49 GINPDMPMLNFPVQ
+49 GINPDVPMLNFPIQ
-63 KGKIYVT
+63 KGKISLT

-93 PVAKIKKK
+93 PIAKIKKK
-101 SVVVSFDDTLRA
+101 SVVVSFDDTLKA
-113 DQTYSIAFGNAIS
+113 NQTYSISFGNAIS
-126 DVNEGN
+126 DVNESN
-132 PFNGYVINF
+132 PFNGYVIDF
-141 STGESIDSLILSG
+141 STGDSIDSLILSG

-171 LYKNPTDSCV
+171 LYTNPTDSCV

-195 GYFCFRGLKNVPYT
+195 GYFCFRGLKGVPYA
-209 IFAWEDK
+209 IYAWEDK

-268 IYLFK
+268 IFMFK
-273 EKLSN
+273 EKISN

-288 ERECYIKFRSEN
+288 ERECYIKFRAEN
-300 PQIDTFRIKGIY
+300 PQIDTFRIRGIY

-317 RQLDPK
+317 RQFDPK

-364 LVKPFDKSKIKDSG
+364 LVKPFDKSKIKDAG
-378 KQDPS
+378 KQQDPS
-383 KSGLTNDYLSNL
+383 KSGLTNDYLQNL
-395 GRAGKNDRRDPFAN
+395 GKTGRNDRNDPYKNDDR
-409 NNDGKKQAG
+409 KQL
-418 NEVEKQ
+418 NLD
-424 GEKPEQRKD
+424 KPDKDMKPQQRKD
-433 LLNVTVK
+433 LLKMEVK

-475 KIVSNVRFHVERDT
+475 KIVSNVKFHVERDS
-489 TNILHYILKA
+489 TNILHYIIKA
-499 DDPYKVGNDYKL
+499 DDPYKVGNDYKI
-511 KIPMALF
+511 KIPQALF

-527 SIIKTFNLPTDDKL
+527 SLVRSFNLPTDDKL

-551 QGKKYIVE
+551 KGCRYIVE
-559 LVNEKRDKVYLKYD
+559 LVTEKRDRVILKYEIAKD
-573 ISSDRELKFPY
+573 GELHFPY
-584 LNEGIYS
+584 LNAGIYS
-591 FRITQDLNGNGKL
+591 FRITQDINRNGKL
-604 DVGDIILR
+604 DVGDII
-612 KLPEKARLL
+612 KKIPPEKARLL
-621 KLPDGKAIINLKE
+621 KMPDGKVIINLKE
-634 QTDITQSV
+634 QTDLTQSV
-642 DLIKLFE
+642 DLTKLFE

>member
-1 MTRFHRFLKGALAA
+1 MTRLHRFLTGALAA
-15 PLAVLLVVAASQSCA
+15 PLAILLVVAASQSCA
-30 NTKQGPIG
+30 NTKQGPVG

-49 GINPDMPMLNFPVQ
+49 GINPEPPMLNFPVH
-63 KGKIYVT
+63 KGKIYLT

-85 LSPPTKKR
+85 LSPPSKKR
-93 PVAKIKKK
+93 PVAKIKKR

-113 DQTYSIAFGNAIS
+113 DQTYSISFGNSIS

-132 PFNGYVINF
+132 PFNGYVIDF

-195 GYFCFRGLKNVPYT
+195 GYFCFRGLKDVPYT
-209 IFAWEDK
+209 IYAWEDK

-228 AGFCDSTITPTIV
+228 AGFCDSTITPSIA
-241 AKNGMPQIAMMNM
+241 AKKGMPQIAMMNM

-273 EKLSN
+273 EKISS
-278 QYIESSGRIS
+278 QYIENSGRIS
-288 ERECYIKFRSEN
+288 ERECFIKFRSEN

-317 RQLDPK
+317 RQFDPK

-337 QDTLLLRINYMKSDS
+337 QDTLLLRINYMKTDS

-364 LVKPFDKSKIKDSG
+364 LVKPFDKSKIKDPG

-395 GRAGKNDRRDPFAN
+395 GRAGKNDRKDPFKN
-409 NNDGKKQAG
+409 N
-418 NEVEKQ
+418 EK
-424 GEKPEQRKD
+424 GEMSLDKPDKRQKPEQRKD
-433 LLNVTVK
+433 LLKMDVK

-448 MGIDITVPAPLVKTD
+448 MGIEITFPAPLVKTD
-463 FDSIMFTTSTPR
+463 FDSITFTTSTPR
-475 KIVSNVRFHVERDT
+475 KIVSNVRFHTERDS
-489 TNILHYILKA
+489 TNILRYIIRA
-499 DDPYKVGNDYKL
+499 DDPYKVGNDYKI
-511 KIPMALF
+511 KIPQALF
-518 KDVNGFTND
+518 RDVNGFTND
-527 SIIKTFNLPTDDKL
+527 SLVKTFNLPTDDKL
-541 SSITLEISGT
+541 SSITLEVSGT
-551 QGKKYIVE
+551 KGNRYIVE
-559 LVNEKRDKVYLKYD
+559 LVTEKRDRVYLKYD
-573 ISSDRELKFPY
+573 ISQDGELRFPY
-584 LNEGIYS
+584 LNAGVYS
-591 FRITQDLNGNGKL
+591 FRITQDINRNGKL
-604 DVGDIILR
+604 DVGDII
-612 KLPEKARLL
+612 KKIPPEKARLL
-621 KLPDGKAIINLKE
+621 KLPDGKTIINLKE
-634 QTDITQSV
+634 QTDLTQSV
-642 DLIKLFE
+642 DLTKLFE

>member
-1 MTRFHRFLKGALAA
+1 MRRFHRLLTGALAG
-15 PLAVLLVVAASQSCA
+15 PLAFLLVVAASQSCA
-30 NTKQGPIG
+30 NTKQGPVG

-49 GINPDMPMLNFPVQ
+49 GINPDVPMLNFPIQ
-63 KGKIYVT
+63 KGKISLT

-93 PVAKIKKK
+93 PIAKIKKK
-101 SVVVSFDDTLRA
+101 SVVVSFDDTLKA
-113 DQTYSIAFGNAIS
+113 NQTYSISFGNAIS
-126 DVNEGN
+126 DVNESN
-132 PFNGYVINF
+132 PFNGYVIDF
-141 STGESIDSLILSG
+141 STGDSIDSLILSG

-171 LYKNPTDSCV
+171 LYTNPTDSCV

-195 GYFCFRGLKNVPYT
+195 GYFCFRGLKGVPYA
-209 IFAWEDK
+209 IYAWEDK

-268 IYLFK
+268 IYMFK
-273 EKLSN
+273 EKISN

-288 ERECYIKFRSEN
+288 ERECYIKFRAEN
-300 PQIDTFRIKGIY
+300 PQIDTFRIRGIY

-317 RQLDPK
+317 RQFDPK
-323 GDSLTFWINDPKAT
+323 GDSLTVWINDPKAT

-364 LVKPFDKSKIKDSG
+364 LVKPFDKSKIKDAG
-378 KQDPS
+378 KQQDPS
-383 KSGLTNDYLSNL
+383 KSGLTNDYLQNL
-395 GRAGKNDRRDPFAN
+395 GKTGRNDRNDPYKNDDR
-409 NNDGKKQAG
+409 KQL
-418 NEVEKQ
+418 NLD
-424 GEKPEQRKD
+424 KPDKDMKPQQRKD
-433 LLNVTVK
+433 LLKMEVK

-475 KIVSNVRFHVERDT
+475 KIVSNVKFHVERDS
-489 TNILHYILKA
+489 TNILHYIIKA
-499 DDPYKVGNDYKL
+499 DDPYTVFFTIMWL
-511 KIPMALF
+511 KIRMWATITRSRFLRHC
-518 KDVNGFTND
+518 
-527 SIIKTFNLPTDDKL
+527 SKT
-541 SSITLEISGT
+541 
-551 QGKKYIVE
+551 
-559 LVNEKRDKVYLKYD
+559 
-573 ISSDRELKFPY
+573 
-584 LNEGIYS
+584 
-591 FRITQDLNGNGKL
+591 
-604 DVGDIILR
+604 
-612 KLPEKARLL
+612 
-621 KLPDGKAIINLKE
+621 
-634 QTDITQSV
+634 
-642 DLIKLFE
+642 

>member
-1 MTRFHRFLKGALAA
+1 MRRFHRLLTGALAG
-15 PLAVLLVVAASQSCA
+15 PLAFLLVVAASQSCA
-30 NTKQGPIG
+30 NTKQGPVG

-49 GINPDMPMLNFPVQ
+49 GINPDVPMLNFPIQ
-63 KGKIYVT
+63 KGKISLT

-93 PVAKIKKK
+93 PIAKIKKK
-101 SVVVSFDDTLRA
+101 SVVVSFDDTLKA
-113 DQTYSIAFGNAIS
+113 NQTYSISFGNAIS
-126 DVNEGN
+126 DVNESN
-132 PFNGYVINF
+132 PFNGYVIDF
-141 STGESIDSLILSG
+141 STGDSIDSLILSG

-171 LYKNPTDSCV
+171 LYTNPTDSCV

-195 GYFCFRGLKNVPYT
+195 GYFCFRGLKGVPYA
-209 IFAWEDK
+209 IYAWEDK

-268 IYLFK
+268 IYMFK
-273 EKLSN
+273 EKLSS

-288 ERECYIKFRSEN
+288 ERECYIKFRAEN
-300 PQIDTFRIKGIY
+300 PQIDTFRIRGIY

-317 RQLDPK
+317 RQFDPK

-364 LVKPFDKSKIKDSG
+364 LVKPFDKSKIKDAG
-378 KQDPS
+378 KQQDPS
-383 KSGLTNDYLSNL
+383 KSGLTNDYLQNL
-395 GRAGKNDRRDPFAN
+395 GKTGRNDRNDPYKNDDR
-409 NNDGKKQAG
+409 KQL
-418 NEVEKQ
+418 NLD
-424 GEKPEQRKD
+424 KPDKDMKPQQRKD
-433 LLNVTVK
+433 LLKMEVK

-475 KIVSNVRFHVERDT
+475 KIVSNVKFHVERDS
-489 TNILHYILKA
+489 TNILHYIIKA
-499 DDPYKVGNDYKL
+499 DDPYKVGNDYKI
-511 KIPMALF
+511 KIPQALF

-527 SIIKTFNLPTDDKL
+527 SLVKSFNLPTDDKL

-551 QGKKYIVE
+551 KGCRYIVE
-559 LVNEKRDKVYLKYD
+559 LVTEKRDRVILKYEIAKD
-573 ISSDRELKFPY
+573 GELHFPY
-584 LNEGIYS
+584 LNAGIYS
-591 FRITQDLNGNGKL
+591 FRITQDINRNGKL
-604 DVGDIILR
+604 DVGDII
-612 KLPEKARLL
+612 KKIPPEKARLL
-621 KLPDGKAIINLKE
+621 KMPDGKVIINLKE
-634 QTDITQSV
+634 QTDLTQSV
-642 DLIKLFE
+642 DLTKLFE

>member
-1 MTRFHRFLKGALAA
+1 MTRLHRFLTGALAA
-15 PLAVLLVVAASQSCA
+15 PLAALLVVAASQSCA
-30 NTKQGPIG
+30 NTKQGPVG

-49 GINPDMPMLNFPVQ
+49 GINPEPPMLKFPVQ
-63 KGKIYVT
+63 KGKIYLT

-85 LSPPTKKR
+85 LSPPSKKR

-113 DQTYSIAFGNAIS
+113 DQTYSISFGNSIS

-132 PFNGYVINF
+132 PFNGYVIDF

-195 GYFCFRGLKNVPYT
+195 GYFCFRGLKDVPYT
-209 IFAWEDK
+209 IYAWEDK

-228 AGFCDSTITPTIV
+228 AGFCDSTITPSIA
-241 AKNGMPQIAMMNM
+241 AKKGMPQIAMMNM

-288 ERECYIKFRSEN
+288 ERECYIKFRAEN

-317 RQLDPK
+317 RQFDPK

-337 QDTLLLRINYMKSDS
+337 QDTLLLRINYMKTDS

-364 LVKPFDKSKIKDSG
+364 LVKPFDKSKIKDTG

-395 GRAGKNDRRDPFAN
+395 GKTGRNDRNDPYKN
-409 NNDGKKQAG
+409 N
-418 NEVEKQ
+418 EK
-424 GEKPEQRKD
+424 GEKSLDKPDKGKTPEQRKD
-433 LLNVTVK
+433 LLKMDVK

-448 MGIDITVPAPLVKTD
+448 MGIEITFPAPLVKTD
-463 FDSIMFTTSTPR
+463 FDSITFTTSTPR
-475 KIVSNVRFHVERDT
+475 KIVSDVRFHVERDSA
-489 TNILHYILKA
+489 NILHYILKA
-499 DDPYKVGNDYKL
+499 DDPYKVGNDYKI
-511 KIPMALF
+511 KIPQALF
-518 KDVNGFTND
+518 RDVNGFTND
-527 SIIKTFNLPTDDKL
+527 SLVKTFNLPTDDKL

-551 QGKKYIVE
+551 KGNRYIVE
-559 LVNEKRDKVYLKYD
+559 LVTEKRDRVYLKYD
-573 ISSDRELKFPY
+573 VSQDGELRFPY
-584 LNEGIYS
+584 LNAGVYS
-591 FRITQDLNGNGKL
+591 FRITQDINRNGKL
-604 DVGDIILR
+604 DVGDII
-612 KLPEKARLL
+612 KKIPPEKARLL
-621 KLPDGKAIINLKE
+621 KLPDGKTIINLKE
-634 QTDITQSV
+634 QTDLTQSV
-642 DLIKLFE
+642 DLTKLFE

>member
-1 MTRFHRFLKGALAA
+1 MRRFHRLLTGALAG
-15 PLAVLLVVAASQSCA
+15 PLAFLLVVAASQSCA
-30 NTKQGPIG
+30 NTKQGPVG

-49 GINPDMPMLNFPVQ
+49 GINPDVPMLNFPIQ
-63 KGKIYVT
+63 KGKISLT

-93 PVAKIKKK
+93 PIAKIKKK
-101 SVVVSFDDTLRA
+101 SVVVSFDDTLKA
-113 DQTYSIAFGNAIS
+113 NQTYSISFGNAIS
-126 DVNEGN
+126 DVNESN
-132 PFNGYVINF
+132 PFNGYVIDF
-141 STGESIDSLILSG
+141 STGDSIDSLILSG

-171 LYKNPTDSCV
+171 LYTNPTDSCV

-195 GYFCFRGLKNVPYT
+195 GYFCFRGLKGVPYA
-209 IFAWEDK
+209 IYAWEDK

-268 IYLFK
+268 IYMFK
-273 EKLSN
+273 EKLSS

-288 ERECYIKFRSEN
+288 ERECYIKFRAEN
-300 PQIDTFRIKGIY
+300 PQIDTFRIRGIY

-317 RQLDPK
+317 RQFDPK

-364 LVKPFDKSKIKDSG
+364 LVKPFDKSKIKDAG
-378 KQDPS
+378 KQQDPS
-383 KSGLTNDYLSNL
+383 KSGLTNDYLQNL
-395 GRAGKNDRRDPFAN
+395 GKTGRNDRNDPYKNDDR
-409 NNDGKKQAG
+409 KQL
-418 NEVEKQ
+418 NLD
-424 GEKPEQRKD
+424 KPDKDMKPQQRKD
-433 LLNVTVK
+433 LLKMEVK

-475 KIVSNVRFHVERDT
+475 KIVSNVKFHVERDS
-489 TNILHYILKA
+489 TNILHYIIKA
-499 DDPYKVGNDYKL
+499 DDPYKVGNDYKI
-511 KIPMALF
+511 KIPQALF

-527 SIIKTFNLPTDDKL
+527 SLVRSFNLPTDDKL

-551 QGKKYIVE
+551 KGCRYIVE
-559 LVNEKRDKVYLKYD
+559 LVTEKRDRVILKYEIAKD
-573 ISSDRELKFPY
+573 GELHFPY
-584 LNEGIYS
+584 LNAGIYS
-591 FRITQDLNGNGKL
+591 FRITQDINRNGKL
-604 DVGDIILR
+604 DVGDII
-612 KLPEKARLL
+612 KKIPPEKARLL
-621 KLPDGKAIINLKE
+621 KMPDGKVIINLKE
-634 QTDITQSV
+634 QTDLTQSV
-642 DLIKLFE
+642 DLTKLFE

>member
-1 MTRFHRFLKGALAA
+1 MRRFHRLLTGALAG
-15 PLAVLLVVAASQSCA
+15 PLAFLLVVAASQSCA
-30 NTKQGPIG
+30 NTKQGPVG

-49 GINPDMPMLNFPVQ
+49 GINPDVPMLNFPIQ
-63 KGKIYVT
+63 KGKISLT

-93 PVAKIKKK
+93 PIAKIKKK
-101 SVVVSFDDTLRA
+101 SVVVSFDDTLKA
-113 DQTYSIAFGNAIS
+113 NQTYSISFGNAIS
-126 DVNEGN
+126 DVNESN
-132 PFNGYVINF
+132 PFNGYVIDF
-141 STGESIDSLILSG
+141 STGDSIDSLILSG

-171 LYKNPTDSCV
+171 LYTNPTDSCV

-195 GYFCFRGLKNVPYT
+195 GYFCFRGLKGVPYA
-209 IFAWEDK
+209 IYAWEDK

-268 IYLFK
+268 IYMFK
-273 EKLSN
+273 EKISN

-288 ERECYIKFRSEN
+288 ERECYIKFRAEN
-300 PQIDTFRIKGIY
+300 PQIDTFRIRGIY

-317 RQLDPK
+317 RQFDPK

-364 LVKPFDKSKIKDSG
+364 LVKPFDKSKIKDAG
-378 KQDPS
+378 KQQDPS
-383 KSGLTNDYLSNL
+383 KSGLTNDYLQNL
-395 GRAGKNDRRDPFAN
+395 GKTGRNDRNDPYKNDDR
-409 NNDGKKQAG
+409 KQL
-418 NEVEKQ
+418 NLD
-424 GEKPEQRKD
+424 KPDKDMKPQQRKD
-433 LLNVTVK
+433 LLKMEVK

-475 KIVSNVRFHVERDT
+475 KIVSNVKFHVERDS
-489 TNILHYILKA
+489 TNILHYIINA
-499 DDPYKVGNDYKL
+499 DDPYKVGNDYKI
-511 KIPMALF
+511 KIPQALF

-527 SIIKTFNLPTDDKL
+527 SLVRSFNLPTDDKL

-551 QGKKYIVE
+551 KGCRYIVE
-559 LVNEKRDKVYLKYD
+559 LVTEKRDRVILKYEIAKD
-573 ISSDRELKFPY
+573 GELHFPY
-584 LNEGIYS
+584 LNAGIYS
-591 FRITQDLNGNGKL
+591 FRITQDINRNGKL
-604 DVGDIILR
+604 DVGDII
-612 KLPEKARLL
+612 KKIPPEKARLL
-621 KLPDGKAIINLKE
+621 KMPDGKVIINLKE
-634 QTDITQSV
+634 QTDLTQSV
-642 DLIKLFE
+642 DLTKLFE

>member
-1 MTRFHRFLKGALAA
+1 MTRLHRFLTGALAA
-15 PLAVLLVVAASQSCA
+15 PLAILLVVAASQSCA
-30 NTKQGPIG
+30 NTKQGPVG

-49 GINPDMPMLNFPVQ
+49 GINPDVPMLNFPVQ
-63 KGKIYVT
+63 KGKIYLT

-85 LSPPTKKR
+85 LSPPSKKR
-93 PVAKIKKK
+93 PVAKIKKR

-113 DQTYSIAFGNAIS
+113 DQTYSISFGNSIS

-132 PFNGYVINF
+132 PFNGYVIDF

-195 GYFCFRGLKNVPYT
+195 GYFCFRGLKDVPYT
-209 IFAWEDK
+209 IYAWEDK

-228 AGFCDSTITPTIV
+228 AGFCDSTITPSI
-241 AKNGMPQIAMMNM
+241 AARKGMPQIAMMNM

-259 CLSRPSQTD
+259 CLSRPNQTD

-273 EKLSN
+273 EKVSN

-288 ERECYIKFRSEN
+288 ERECYIKFRAEN

-317 RQLDPK
+317 RQFDPK

-337 QDTLLLRINYMKSDS
+337 QDTLFLRINYMKTDS

-364 LVKPFDKSKIKDSG
+364 LVKPFDKSKIKETG
-378 KQDPS
+378 KKDPS

-395 GRAGKNDRRDPFAN
+395 GRAGKNDRKDPYGN
-409 NNDGKKQAG
+409 N
-418 NEVEKQ
+418 EKGQ
-424 GEKPEQRKD
+424 MSLEKSEKDKKPEQRKD
-433 LLNVTVK
+433 LLKMEVK

-475 KIVSNVRFHVERDT
+475 KIVSDVRFHVERDSA
-489 TNILHYILKA
+489 NILHYILKA
-499 DDPYKVGNDYKL
+499 DDPYKVGNDYKIR
-511 KIPMALF
+511 IPQALF
-518 KDVNGFTND
+518 RDVNGFTND
-527 SIIKTFNLPTDDKL
+527 SLVKTFNLPTDDKL
-541 SSITLEISGT
+541 SSITLEVSGT
-551 QGKKYIVE
+551 KGNRYIVE
-559 LVNEKRDKVYLKYD
+559 LVTEKRDRVYLKYD
-573 ISSDRELKFPY
+573 ISRDGELRFPY
-584 LNEGIYS
+584 LNAGVYS
-591 FRITQDLNGNGKL
+591 FRITQDINRNGKL
-604 DVGDIILR
+604 DVGDII
-612 KLPEKARLL
+612 KKIPPEKARLL
-621 KLPDGKAIINLKE
+621 KLPDGKTIINLKE
-634 QTDITQSV
+634 QTDLTQSV
-642 DLIKLFE
+642 DLTKLFE

>member
-1 MTRFHRFLKGALAA
+1 MRRFHRLLTGALAG
-15 PLAVLLVVAASQSCA
+15 PLAFLLVVAASQSCA
-30 NTKQGPIG
+30 NTKQGPVG

-49 GINPDMPMLNFPVQ
+49 GINPDVPMLNFPIQ
-63 KGKIYVT
+63 KGKISLT

-93 PVAKIKKK
+93 PIAKIKKK
-101 SVVVSFDDTLRA
+101 SVVVSFDDTLKA
-113 DQTYSIAFGNAIS
+113 NQTYSISFGNAIS
-126 DVNEGN
+126 DVNESN
-132 PFNGYVINF
+132 PFNGYVIDF
-141 STGESIDSLILSG
+141 STGDSIDSLILSG

-171 LYKNPTDSCV
+171 LYTNPTDSCV

-195 GYFCFRGLKNVPYT
+195 GYFCFRGLKGVPYA
-209 IFAWEDK
+209 IYAWEDK

-268 IYLFK
+268 IYMFK
-273 EKLSN
+273 EKLSS

-288 ERECYIKFRSEN
+288 ERECYIKFRAEN
-300 PQIDTFRIKGIY
+300 PQIDTFRIRGIY

-317 RQLDPK
+317 RQFDPK

-364 LVKPFDKSKIKDSG
+364 LVKPFDKSKIKDAG
-378 KQDPS
+378 KQQDPS
-383 KSGLTNDYLSNL
+383 KSGLTNDYLQNL
-395 GRAGKNDRRDPFAN
+395 GKTGRNDRNDPYKNDDR
-409 NNDGKKQAG
+409 KQL
-418 NEVEKQ
+418 NLD
-424 GEKPEQRKD
+424 KPDKDMKPQQRKD
-433 LLNVTVK
+433 LLKMEVK

-475 KIVSNVRFHVERDT
+475 KIVSNVKFHVERDS
-489 TNILHYILKA
+489 TNILHYIIKA
-499 DDPYKVGNDYKL
+499 DDPYKVGNDYKI
-511 KIPMALF
+511 KIPQALF

-527 SIIKTFNLPTDDKL
+527 SLVKSFNLPTDDKL

-551 QGKKYIVE
+551 KGCRYIVE
-559 LVNEKRDKVYLKYD
+559 LVTEKRDKVILKYEIAKD
-573 ISSDRELKFPY
+573 GELHFPY
-584 LNEGIYS
+584 LNAGIYS
-591 FRITQDLNGNGKL
+591 FRITQDINRNGKL
-604 DVGDIILR
+604 DVGDII
-612 KLPEKARLL
+612 KKIPPEKARLL
-621 KLPDGKAIINLKE
+621 KMPDGKVIINLKE
-634 QTDITQSV
+634 QTDLTQSV
-642 DLIKLFE
+642 DLTKLFE

>member
-1 MTRFHRFLKGALAA
+1 MRRFHRLLTGALAG
-15 PLAVLLVVAASQSCA
+15 PLAFLLVVAASQSCA
-30 NTKQGPIG
+30 NTKQGPVG

-49 GINPDMPMLNFPVQ
+49 GINPDVPMLNFPIQ
-63 KGKIYVT
+63 KGKISLT

-93 PVAKIKKK
+93 PIAKIKKK
-101 SVVVSFDDTLRA
+101 SVVVSFDDTLKA
-113 DQTYSIAFGNAIS
+113 NQTYSISFGNAIS
-126 DVNEGN
+126 DVNESN
-132 PFNGYVINF
+132 PFNGYVIDF
-141 STGESIDSLILSG
+141 STGDSIDSLILSG

-171 LYKNPTDSCV
+171 LYTNPTDSCV
-181 VKDLADAATRSDDW
+181 VKDLANAATRSDDW
-195 GYFCFRGLKNVPYT
+195 GYFCFRGLKGVPYA
-209 IFAWEDK
+209 IYAWEDK

-268 IYLFK
+268 IYMFK
-273 EKLSN
+273 EKISS

-288 ERECYIKFRSEN
+288 ERECYIKFRAEN
-300 PQIDTFRIKGIY
+300 PQIDTFRIRGIY

-317 RQLDPK
+317 RQFDPK

-364 LVKPFDKSKIKDSG
+364 LVKPFDKSKIKDAG
-378 KQDPS
+378 KQQDPS
-383 KSGLTNDYLSNL
+383 KSGLTNDYLQNL
-395 GRAGKNDRRDPFAN
+395 GKTGRNDRNDPYKNDDR
-409 NNDGKKQAG
+409 KQL
-418 NEVEKQ
+418 NLD
-424 GEKPEQRKD
+424 KPDKDMKPQQRKD
-433 LLNVTVK
+433 LLKMEVK

-475 KIVSNVRFHVERDT
+475 KIVSNVKFHVERDS
-489 TNILHYILKA
+489 TNILHYIIKA
-499 DDPYKVGNDYKL
+499 DDPYKVGNDYKI
-511 KIPMALF
+511 KIPQALF

-527 SIIKTFNLPTDDKL
+527 SLVRSFNLPTDDKL

-551 QGKKYIVE
+551 KGCRYIVE
-559 LVNEKRDKVYLKYD
+559 LVTEKRDRVILKYEIAKD
-573 ISSDRELKFPY
+573 GELHFPY
-584 LNEGIYS
+584 LNAGIYS
-591 FRITQDLNGNGKL
+591 FRITQDINRNGKL
-604 DVGDIILR
+604 DVGDII
-612 KLPEKARLL
+612 KKIPPEKARLL
-621 KLPDGKAIINLKE
+621 KMPDGKVIINLKE
-634 QTDITQSV
+634 QTDLTQSV
-642 DLIKLFE
+642 DLTKLFE

>member
-1 MTRFHRFLKGALAA
+1 MRRFHRLLTGALAG
-15 PLAVLLVVAASQSCA
+15 PLAFLLVVAASQSCA
-30 NTKQGPIG
+30 NTKQGPVG

-49 GINPDMPMLNFPVQ
+49 GINPDVPMLNFPIQ
-63 KGKIYVT
+63 KGKISLT

-93 PVAKIKKK
+93 PIAKIKKK
-101 SVVVSFDDTLRA
+101 SVVVSFDDTLKA
-113 DQTYSIAFGNAIS
+113 NQTYSISFGNAIS
-126 DVNEGN
+126 DVNESN
-132 PFNGYVINF
+132 PFNGYVIDF
-141 STGESIDSLILSG
+141 STGDSIDSLILSG

-171 LYKNPTDSCV
+171 LYTNPTDSCV

-195 GYFCFRGLKNVPYT
+195 GYFCFRGLKGVPYA
-209 IFAWEDK
+209 IYAWEDK

-268 IYLFK
+268 IYMFK

-288 ERECYIKFRSEN
+288 ERECYIKFRAEN
-300 PQIDTFRIKGIY
+300 PQIDTFRIRGIY

-317 RQLDPK
+317 RQFDPK

-364 LVKPFDKSKIKDSG
+364 LVKPFDKSKIKDAG
-378 KQDPS
+378 KQQDPS
-383 KSGLTNDYLSNL
+383 KSGLTNDYLQNL
-395 GRAGKNDRRDPFAN
+395 GKTGRNDRNDPYKNDDRKHLNLD
-409 NNDGKKQAG
+409 
-418 NEVEKQ
+418 
-424 GEKPEQRKD
+424 KPDKDMKPQQRKD
-433 LLNVTVK
+433 LLKMEVK

-475 KIVSNVRFHVERDT
+475 KIVSNVKFHVERDS
-489 TNILHYILKA
+489 TNILHYIIKA
-499 DDPYKVGNDYKL
+499 DDPYKVGNDYKI
-511 KIPMALF
+511 KIPQALF

-527 SIIKTFNLPTDDKL
+527 SLVRSFNLPTDDKL

-551 QGKKYIVE
+551 KGCRYIVE
-559 LVNEKRDKVYLKYD
+559 LVTEKRDRVILKYEIAKD
-573 ISSDRELKFPY
+573 GELHFPY
-584 LNEGIYS
+584 LNAGIYS
-591 FRITQDLNGNGKL
+591 FRITQDINRNGKL
-604 DVGDIILR
+604 DVGDII
-612 KLPEKARLL
+612 KKIPPEKARLL
-621 KLPDGKAIINLKE
+621 KMPDGKVIINLKE
-634 QTDITQSV
+634 QTDLTQSV
-642 DLIKLFE
+642 DLTKLFE

>member
-1 MTRFHRFLKGALAA
+1 MRRFHRLLTGALAG
-15 PLAVLLVVAASQSCA
+15 PLAFLLVVAASQSCA
-30 NTKQGPIG
+30 NTKQGPVG

-49 GINPDMPMLNFPVQ
+49 GINPDVPMLNFPIQ
-63 KGKIYVT
+63 KGKISLT

-93 PVAKIKKK
+93 PIAKIKKK
-101 SVVVSFDDTLRA
+101 SVVVSFDDTLKA
-113 DQTYSIAFGNAIS
+113 NQTYSISFGNAIS
-126 DVNEGN
+126 DVNESN
-132 PFNGYVINF
+132 PFNGYVIDF
-141 STGESIDSLILSG
+141 STGDSIDSLILSG

-171 LYKNPTDSCV
+171 LYTNPTDSCV

-195 GYFCFRGLKNVPYT
+195 GYFCFRGLKGVPYA
-209 IFAWEDK
+209 IYAWEDK

-268 IYLFK
+268 IYMFK
-273 EKLSN
+273 EKISN

-288 ERECYIKFRSEN
+288 ERECYIKFRAEN
-300 PQIDTFRIKGIY
+300 PQIDTFRIRGIY

-317 RQLDPK
+317 RQFDPK

-364 LVKPFDKSKIKDSG
+364 LVKPFDKSKIKDAG
-378 KQDPS
+378 KQQDPS
-383 KSGLTNDYLSNL
+383 KSGLTNDYLQNL
-395 GRAGKNDRRDPFAN
+395 GKTGRNDRNDPYKNDDRKHLNLD
-409 NNDGKKQAG
+409 
-418 NEVEKQ
+418 
-424 GEKPEQRKD
+424 KPDKDMKPQQRKD
-433 LLNVTVK
+433 LLKMEVK

-475 KIVSNVRFHVERDT
+475 KIVSNVKFHVERDS
-489 TNILHYILKA
+489 TNILHYIIKA
-499 DDPYKVGNDYKL
+499 DDPYKVGNDYKI
-511 KIPMALF
+511 KIPQALF

-527 SIIKTFNLPTDDKL
+527 SLVRSFNLPTDDKL

-551 QGKKYIVE
+551 KGCRYIVE
-559 LVNEKRDKVYLKYD
+559 LVTEKRDRVILKYEIAKD
-573 ISSDRELKFPY
+573 GELHFPY
-584 LNEGIYS
+584 LNAGIYS
-591 FRITQDLNGNGKL
+591 FRITQDINRNGKL
-604 DVGDIILR
+604 DVGDII
-612 KLPEKARLL
+612 KKIPPEKARLL
-621 KLPDGKAIINLKE
+621 KMPDGKVIINLKE
-634 QTDITQSV
+634 QTDLTQSV
-642 DLIKLFE
+642 DLTKLFE

>member
-1 MTRFHRFLKGALAA
+1 MRRFHRLLTGALAG
-15 PLAVLLVVAASQSCA
+15 PLAFLLVVAASQSCA
-30 NTKQGPIG
+30 NTKQGPVG

-49 GINPDMPMLNFPVQ
+49 GINPDVPMLNFPIQ
-63 KGKIYVT
+63 KGKISLT

-93 PVAKIKKK
+93 PIAKIKKK
-101 SVVVSFDDTLRA
+101 SVVVSFDDTLKA
-113 DQTYSIAFGNAIS
+113 NQTYSISFGNAIS
-126 DVNEGN
+126 DVNESN
-132 PFNGYVINF
+132 PFNGYVIDF
-141 STGESIDSLILSG
+141 STGDSIDSLILSG

-171 LYKNPTDSCV
+171 LYTNPTDSCV

-195 GYFCFRGLKNVPYT
+195 GYFCFRGLKGVPYA
-209 IFAWEDK
+209 IYAWEDK

-268 IYLFK
+268 IYMFK

-288 ERECYIKFRSEN
+288 ERECYIKFRAEN
-300 PQIDTFRIKGIY
+300 PQIDTFRIRGIY

-317 RQLDPK
+317 RQFDPK

-364 LVKPFDKSKIKDSG
+364 LVKPFDKSKIKDAG
-378 KQDPS
+378 KQQDPS
-383 KSGLTNDYLSNL
+383 KSGLTNDYLQNL
-395 GRAGKNDRRDPFAN
+395 GKTGRNDRNDPYKNDDR
-409 NNDGKKQAG
+409 KQL
-418 NEVEKQ
+418 NLD
-424 GEKPEQRKD
+424 KPDKDMKPQQRKD
-433 LLNVTVK
+433 LLKMEVK

-448 MGIDITVPAPLVKTD
+448 MGIDIIVPAPLVKTD

-475 KIVSNVRFHVERDT
+475 KIVSNVKFHVERDS
-489 TNILHYILKA
+489 TNILHYIIKA
-499 DDPYKVGNDYKL
+499 DDPYKVGNDYKI
-511 KIPMALF
+511 KIPQALF

-527 SIIKTFNLPTDDKL
+527 SLVRSFNLPTDDKL

-551 QGKKYIVE
+551 KGCRYIVE
-559 LVNEKRDKVYLKYD
+559 LVTEKRDKVILKYEIAKD
-573 ISSDRELKFPY
+573 GELHFPY
-584 LNEGIYS
+584 LNAGIYS
-591 FRITQDLNGNGKL
+591 FRITQDINRNGKL
-604 DVGDIILR
+604 DVGDII
-612 KLPEKARLL
+612 KKIPPEKARLL
-621 KLPDGKAIINLKE
+621 KMPDGKVIINLKE
-634 QTDITQSV
+634 QTDLTQSV
-642 DLIKLFE
+642 DLTKLFE

>member
-1 MTRFHRFLKGALAA
+1 MRIFHRFLTGALAG
-15 PLAVLLVVAASQSCA
+15 PLAFLLVVAASQSCA
-30 NTKQGPIG
+30 NTKQGPVG

-49 GINPDMPMLNFPVQ
+49 GINPDVPMLNFPIQ
-63 KGKIYVT
+63 KGKISLT

-93 PVAKIKKK
+93 PIAKIKKK
-101 SVVVSFDDTLRA
+101 SVVVSFDDTLKA
-113 DQTYSIAFGNAIS
+113 NQTYSISFGNAIS
-126 DVNEGN
+126 DVNESN
-132 PFNGYVINF
+132 PFNGYVIDF
-141 STGESIDSLILSG
+141 STGDSIDSLILSG

-171 LYKNPTDSCV
+171 LYTNPTDSCV

-195 GYFCFRGLKNVPYT
+195 GYFCFRGLKGVPYA
-209 IFAWEDK
+209 IYAWEDK

-268 IYLFK
+268 IYMFK
-273 EKLSN
+273 EKISN

-288 ERECYIKFRSEN
+288 ERECYIKFRAEN
-300 PQIDTFRIKGIY
+300 PQIDTFRIRGIY

-317 RQLDPK
+317 RQFDPK

-364 LVKPFDKSKIKDSG
+364 LVKPFDKSKIKDAG
-378 KQDPS
+378 KQQDPS
-383 KSGLTNDYLSNL
+383 KSGLTNDYLQNL
-395 GRAGKNDRRDPFAN
+395 GKTGRNDRNDPYKNDDR
-409 NNDGKKQAG
+409 KQL
-418 NEVEKQ
+418 NLD
-424 GEKPEQRKD
+424 KPDKDMKPQQRKD
-433 LLNVTVK
+433 LLKMEVK

-475 KIVSNVRFHVERDT
+475 KIVSNVKFHVERDS
-489 TNILHYILKA
+489 TNILHYIIKA
-499 DDPYKVGNDYKL
+499 DDPYKVGNDYKI
-511 KIPMALF
+511 KIPQALF

-527 SIIKTFNLPTDDKL
+527 SLVRSFNLPTDDKL

-551 QGKKYIVE
+551 KGCRYIVE
-559 LVNEKRDKVYLKYD
+559 LVTEKRDRVILKYEIAKD
-573 ISSDRELKFPY
+573 GELHFPY
-584 LNEGIYS
+584 LNAGIYS
-591 FRITQDLNGNGKL
+591 FRITQDINRNGKL
-604 DVGDIILR
+604 DVGDII
-612 KLPEKARLL
+612 KKIPPEKARLL
-621 KLPDGKAIINLKE
+621 KMPDGKVIINLKE
-634 QTDITQSV
+634 QTDLTQSV
-642 DLIKLFE
+642 DLTKLFE

>member
-1 MTRFHRFLKGALAA
+1 MRRFHRLLTGALAG
-15 PLAVLLVVAASQSCA
+15 PLAFLLVVAASQSCA
-30 NTKQGPIG
+30 NTKQGPVG

-49 GINPDMPMLNFPVQ
+49 GINPDVPMLNFPIQ
-63 KGKIYVT
+63 KGKISLT

-93 PVAKIKKK
+93 PIAKIKKK
-101 SVVVSFDDTLRA
+101 SVVVSFDDTLKA
-113 DQTYSIAFGNAIS
+113 NQTYSISFGNAIS
-126 DVNEGN
+126 DVNESN
-132 PFNGYVINF
+132 PFNGYVIDF
-141 STGESIDSLILSG
+141 STGDSIDSLILSG

-171 LYKNPTDSCV
+171 LYTNPTDSCV

-195 GYFCFRGLKNVPYT
+195 GYFCFRGLKGVPYA
-209 IFAWEDK
+209 IYAWEDK

-268 IYLFK
+268 IYMFK

-288 ERECYIKFRSEN
+288 ERECYIKFRAEN
-300 PQIDTFRIKGIY
+300 PQIDTFRIRGIY

-317 RQLDPK
+317 RQFDPK

-364 LVKPFDKSKIKDSG
+364 LVKPFDKSKIKDAG
-378 KQDPS
+378 KQQDPS
-383 KSGLTNDYLSNL
+383 KSGLTNDYLQNL
-395 GRAGKNDRRDPFAN
+395 GKTGRNDRNDPYKNDDR
-409 NNDGKKQAG
+409 KQL
-418 NEVEKQ
+418 NLD
-424 GEKPEQRKD
+424 KPDKDMKPQQRKD
-433 LLNVTVK
+433 LLKMEVK

-475 KIVSNVRFHVERDT
+475 KIVSSVKFHVERDS
-489 TNILHYILKA
+489 TNILHYIIKA
-499 DDPYKVGNDYKL
+499 DDPYKVGNDYKI
-511 KIPMALF
+511 KIPQALF

-527 SIIKTFNLPTDDKL
+527 SLVKSFNLPTDDKL

-551 QGKKYIVE
+551 KGCRYIVE
-559 LVNEKRDKVYLKYD
+559 LVTEKRDRVILKYEIAKD
-573 ISSDRELKFPY
+573 GELHFPY
-584 LNEGIYS
+584 LNAGIYS
-591 FRITQDLNGNGKL
+591 FRITQDINRNGKL
-604 DVGDIILR
+604 DVGDII
-612 KLPEKARLL
+612 KKIPPEKARLL
-621 KLPDGKAIINLKE
+621 KMPDGKVIINLKE
-634 QTDITQSV
+634 QTDLTQSV
-642 DLIKLFE
+642 DLTKLFE

>member
-1 MTRFHRFLKGALAA
+1 MRRFHRLLTGALAG
-15 PLAVLLVVAASQSCA
+15 PLAFLLVVAASQSCA
-30 NTKQGPIG
+30 NTKQGPVG

-49 GINPDMPMLNFPVQ
+49 GINPDVPMLNFPIQ
-63 KGKIYVT
+63 KGKISLT

-93 PVAKIKKK
+93 PIAKIKKK
-101 SVVVSFDDTLRA
+101 SVVVSFDDTLKA
-113 DQTYSIAFGNAIS
+113 NQTYSISFGNAIS
-126 DVNEGN
+126 DVNESN
-132 PFNGYVINF
+132 PFNGYVIDF
-141 STGESIDSLILSG
+141 STGDSIDSLILSG

-171 LYKNPTDSCV
+171 LYTNPTDSCV

-195 GYFCFRGLKNVPYT
+195 GYFCFRGLKGVPYA
-209 IFAWEDK
+209 IYAWEDK

-268 IYLFK
+268 IYMFK

-288 ERECYIKFRSEN
+288 ERECYIKFRAEN
-300 PQIDTFRIKGIY
+300 PQIDTFRIRGIY

-317 RQLDPK
+317 RQFDPK

-364 LVKPFDKSKIKDSG
+364 LVKPFDKSKIKDAG
-378 KQDPS
+378 KQQDPS
-383 KSGLTNDYLSNL
+383 KSGLTNDYLQNL
-395 GRAGKNDRRDPFAN
+395 GKTGRNDRNDPYKNDDR
-409 NNDGKKQAG
+409 KQL
-418 NEVEKQ
+418 NLD
-424 GEKPEQRKD
+424 KPDKDMKPQQRKD
-433 LLNVTVK
+433 LLKMEVK

-475 KIVSNVRFHVERDT
+475 KIVSNVKFHVERDS
-489 TNILHYILKA
+489 TNILHYIIKA
-499 DDPYKVGNDYKL
+499 DDPYKVGNDYKI
-511 KIPMALF
+511 KIPQALF

-527 SIIKTFNLPTDDKL
+527 SLVKSFNLPTDDKL

-551 QGKKYIVE
+551 KGCRYIVE
-559 LVNEKRDKVYLKYD
+559 LVTEKRDRVILKYEIAKD
-573 ISSDRELKFPY
+573 GELHFPY
-584 LNEGIYS
+584 LNAGIYS
-591 FRITQDLNGNGKL
+591 FRITQDINRNGKL
-604 DVGDIILR
+604 DVGDII
-612 KLPEKARLL
+612 KKIPPEKARLL
-621 KLPDGKAIINLKE
+621 KMPDGKVIINLKE
-634 QTDITQSV
+634 QTDLTQSV
-642 DLIKLFE
+642 DLTKLFE

>member
-1 MTRFHRFLKGALAA
+1 MRRFHRLLTGALAG
-15 PLAVLLVVAASQSCA
+15 PLAFLLVIAASQSCA
-30 NTKQGPIG
+30 NTKQGPVG

-49 GINPDMPMLNFPVQ
+49 GINPDVPMLNFPIQ
-63 KGKIYVT
+63 KGKISLT

-93 PVAKIKKK
+93 PIAKIKKK
-101 SVVVSFDDTLRA
+101 SVVVSFDDTLKA
-113 DQTYSIAFGNAIS
+113 NQTYSISFGNAIS
-126 DVNEGN
+126 DVNESN
-132 PFNGYVINF
+132 PFNGYVIDF
-141 STGESIDSLILSG
+141 STGDSIDSLILSG

-171 LYKNPTDSCV
+171 LYTNPTDSCV

-195 GYFCFRGLKNVPYT
+195 GYFCFRGLKGVPYA
-209 IFAWEDK
+209 IYAWEDK

-268 IYLFK
+268 IYMFK

-288 ERECYIKFRSEN
+288 ERECYIKFRAEN
-300 PQIDTFRIKGIY
+300 PQIDTFRIRGIY

-317 RQLDPK
+317 RQFDPK

-364 LVKPFDKSKIKDSG
+364 LVKPFDKSKIKDAG
-378 KQDPS
+378 KQQDPS
-383 KSGLTNDYLSNL
+383 KSGLTNDYLQNL
-395 GRAGKNDRRDPFAN
+395 GKTGRNDRNDPYKNDDR
-409 NNDGKKQAG
+409 KQL
-418 NEVEKQ
+418 NLD
-424 GEKPEQRKD
+424 KPDKDMKPQQRKD
-433 LLNVTVK
+433 LLKMEVK

-475 KIVSNVRFHVERDT
+475 KIVSNVKFHVERDS
-489 TNILHYILKA
+489 TNILHYIIKA
-499 DDPYKVGNDYKL
+499 DDPYKVGNDYKI
-511 KIPMALF
+511 KIPQALF

-527 SIIKTFNLPTDDKL
+527 SLVKSFNLPTDDKL

-551 QGKKYIVE
+551 KGCRYIVE
-559 LVNEKRDKVYLKYD
+559 LVTEKRDRVILKYEIAKD
-573 ISSDRELKFPY
+573 GELHFPY
-584 LNEGIYS
+584 LNAGIYS
-591 FRITQDLNGNGKL
+591 FRITQDINRNGKL
-604 DVGDIILR
+604 DVGDII
-612 KLPEKARLL
+612 KKIPPEKARLL
-621 KLPDGKAIINLKE
+621 KMPDGKVIINLKE
-634 QTDITQSV
+634 QTDLTQSV
-642 DLIKLFE
+642 DLTKLFE

>member
-1 MTRFHRFLKGALAA
+1 MRRFHRLLTGALAG
-15 PLAVLLVVAASQSCA
+15 PLAFLLVVAASQSCA
-30 NTKQGPIG
+30 NTKQGPVG

-49 GINPDMPMLNFPVQ
+49 GINPDVPMLNFPIQ
-63 KGKIYVT
+63 KGKISLT

-93 PVAKIKKK
+93 PIAKIKKK
-101 SVVVSFDDTLRA
+101 SVVVSFDDTLKA
-113 DQTYSIAFGNAIS
+113 NQTYSISFGNAIS
-126 DVNEGN
+126 DVNESN
-132 PFNGYVINF
+132 PFNGYVIDF
-141 STGESIDSLILSG
+141 STGDSIDSLILSG

-171 LYKNPTDSCV
+171 LYTNPTDSCV

-195 GYFCFRGLKNVPYT
+195 GYFCFRGLKGVPYA
-209 IFAWEDK
+209 IYAWEDK

-268 IYLFK
+268 IYMFK
-273 EKLSN
+273 EKISN

-288 ERECYIKFRSEN
+288 ERECYIKFRAEN
-300 PQIDTFRIKGIY
+300 PQIDTFRIRGIY

-317 RQLDPK
+317 RQFDPK

-364 LVKPFDKSKIKDSG
+364 LVKPFDKSKIKDAG
-378 KQDPS
+378 KQQDPS
-383 KSGLTNDYLSNL
+383 KSGLTNDYLQNL
-395 GRAGKNDRRDPFAN
+395 GKTGRNDRNDPYKNDDR
-409 NNDGKKQAG
+409 KQL
-418 NEVEKQ
+418 NLD
-424 GEKPEQRKD
+424 KPDKDMKPQQRKD
-433 LLNVTVK
+433 LLKMEVK

-475 KIVSNVRFHVERDT
+475 KIVSNVKFHVERDS
-489 TNILHYILKA
+489 TNILHYIIKA
-499 DDPYKVGNDYKL
+499 DDPYKVGNDYKI
-511 KIPMALF
+511 KIPQALF

-527 SIIKTFNLPTDDKL
+527 SLVRSFNLPTDDKL

-551 QGKKYIVE
+551 KGCRYIVE
-559 LVNEKRDKVYLKYD
+559 LVTEKRDRVILKYEIAKD
-573 ISSDRELKFPY
+573 GELHFPY
-584 LNEGIYS
+584 LNAGIYS
-591 FRITQDLNGNGKL
+591 FRITQDINRNGKL
-604 DVGDIILR
+604 DVGDII
-612 KLPEKARLL
+612 KKIPPEKARLL
-621 KLPDGKAIINLKE
+621 KMPDGKVIINLKE
-634 QTDITQSV
+634 QTDLTQSV
-642 DLIKLFE
+642 DLTKLFE

>member
-1 MTRFHRFLKGALAA
+1 MRRFHRLLTGALAG
-15 PLAVLLVVAASQSCA
+15 PLAFLLVVAASQSCA
-30 NTKQGPIG
+30 NTKQGPVG

-49 GINPDMPMLNFPVQ
+49 GINPDVPMLNFPIQ
-63 KGKIYVT
+63 KGKISLT

-93 PVAKIKKK
+93 PIAKIKKK
-101 SVVVSFDDTLRA
+101 SVVVSFDDTLKA
-113 DQTYSIAFGNAIS
+113 NQTYSISFGNAIS
-126 DVNEGN
+126 DVNESN
-132 PFNGYVINF
+132 PFNGYVIDF
-141 STGESIDSLILSG
+141 STGDSIDSLILSG

-171 LYKNPTDSCV
+171 LYTNPTDSCV

-195 GYFCFRGLKNVPYT
+195 GYFCFRGLKGVPYA
-209 IFAWEDK
+209 IYAWEDK

-268 IYLFK
+268 IYMFK
-273 EKLSN
+273 EKISN

-288 ERECYIKFRSEN
+288 ERECYIKFRAEN
-300 PQIDTFRIKGIY
+300 PQIDTFRIRGIY

-317 RQLDPK
+317 RQFDPK

-352 TGTLKP
+352 IGTLKP

-364 LVKPFDKSKIKDSG
+364 LVKPFDKSKIKDAG
-378 KQDPS
+378 KQQDPS
-383 KSGLTNDYLSNL
+383 KSGLTNDYLQNL
-395 GRAGKNDRRDPFAN
+395 GKTGRNDRNDPYKNDDR
-409 NNDGKKQAG
+409 KQL
-418 NEVEKQ
+418 NLD
-424 GEKPEQRKD
+424 KPDKDMKPQQRKD
-433 LLNVTVK
+433 LLKMEVK

-475 KIVSNVRFHVERDT
+475 KIVSNVKFHVERDS
-489 TNILHYILKA
+489 TNILHYIIKA
-499 DDPYKVGNDYKL
+499 DDPYKVGNDYKI
-511 KIPMALF
+511 KIPQALF

-527 SIIKTFNLPTDDKL
+527 SLVRSFNLPTDDKL

-551 QGKKYIVE
+551 KGCRYIVE
-559 LVNEKRDKVYLKYD
+559 LVTEKRDRVILKYEIAKD
-573 ISSDRELKFPY
+573 GELHFPY
-584 LNEGIYS
+584 LNAGIYS
-591 FRITQDLNGNGKL
+591 FRITQDINRNGKL
-604 DVGDIILR
+604 DVGDII
-612 KLPEKARLL
+612 KKIPPEKARLL
-621 KLPDGKAIINLKE
+621 KMPDGKVIINLKE
-634 QTDITQSV
+634 QTDLTQSV
-642 DLIKLFE
+642 DLTKLFE

>member
-1 MTRFHRFLKGALAA
+1 MRRFHRLLTGALAG
-15 PLAVLLVVAASQSCA
+15 PLAFLLVVAASQSCA
-30 NTKQGPIG
+30 NTKQGPVG

-49 GINPDMPMLNFPVQ
+49 GINPDVPMLNFPIQ
-63 KGKIYVT
+63 KGKISLT

-93 PVAKIKKK
+93 PIAKIKKK
-101 SVVVSFDDTLRA
+101 SVVVSFDDTLKA
-113 DQTYSIAFGNAIS
+113 NQTYSISFGNAIS
-126 DVNEGN
+126 DVNESN
-132 PFNGYVINF
+132 PFNGYVIDF
-141 STGESIDSLILSG
+141 STGDSIDSLILSG

-171 LYKNPTDSCV
+171 LYTNPTDSCV

-195 GYFCFRGLKNVPYT
+195 GYFCFRGLKGVPYA
-209 IFAWEDK
+209 IYAWEDK

-268 IYLFK
+268 IYMFK
-273 EKLSN
+273 EKLSS

-288 ERECYIKFRSEN
+288 ERECYIKFRAEN
-300 PQIDTFRIKGIY
+300 PQIDTFRIRGIY

-317 RQLDPK
+317 RQFDPK

-364 LVKPFDKSKIKDSG
+364 LVKPFDKSKIKDAG
-378 KQDPS
+378 KQQDPS
-383 KSGLTNDYLSNL
+383 KSGLTNDYLQNL
-395 GRAGKNDRRDPFAN
+395 GKTGRNDRNDPYKNDDR
-409 NNDGKKQAG
+409 KQL
-418 NEVEKQ
+418 NLD
-424 GEKPEQRKD
+424 KPDKDMKPQQRKD
-433 LLNVTVK
+433 LLKMEVK

-475 KIVSNVRFHVERDT
+475 KIVSSVKFHVERDS
-489 TNILHYILKA
+489 TNILHYIIKA
-499 DDPYKVGNDYKL
+499 DDPYKVGNDYKI
-511 KIPMALF
+511 KIPQALF

-527 SIIKTFNLPTDDKL
+527 SLVKSFNLPTDDKL

-551 QGKKYIVE
+551 KGCRYIVE
-559 LVNEKRDKVYLKYD
+559 LVTEKRDRVILKYEIAKD
-573 ISSDRELKFPY
+573 GELHFPY
-584 LNEGIYS
+584 LNAGIYS
-591 FRITQDLNGNGKL
+591 FRITQDINRNGKL
-604 DVGDIILR
+604 DVGDII
-612 KLPEKARLL
+612 KKIPPEKARLL
-621 KLPDGKAIINLKE
+621 KMPDGKVIINLKE
-634 QTDITQSV
+634 QTDLTQSV
-642 DLIKLFE
+642 DLTKLFE

>member
-1 MTRFHRFLKGALAA
+1 MRRFHRLLTGALAG
-15 PLAVLLVVAASQSCA
+15 PLAFLLVVAASQSCA
-30 NTKQGPIG
+30 NTKQGPVG

-49 GINPDMPMLNFPVQ
+49 GINPDVPMLNFPIQ
-63 KGKIYVT
+63 KGKISLT

-93 PVAKIKKK
+93 PIAKIKKK
-101 SVVVSFDDTLRA
+101 SVVVSFDDTLKA
-113 DQTYSIAFGNAIS
+113 NQTYSISFGNAIS
-126 DVNEGN
+126 DVNESN
-132 PFNGYVINF
+132 PFNGYVIDF
-141 STGESIDSLILSG
+141 STGDSIDSLILSG

-171 LYKNPTDSCV
+171 LYTNPTDSCV
-181 VKDLADAATRSDDW
+181 VRDLADAATRSDDW
-195 GYFCFRGLKNVPYT
+195 GYFCFRGLKGVPYA
-209 IFAWEDK
+209 IYAWEDK

-268 IYLFK
+268 IYMFK
-273 EKLSN
+273 EKISS

-288 ERECYIKFRSEN
+288 ERECYIKFRAEN
-300 PQIDTFRIKGIY
+300 PQIDTFRIRGIY

-317 RQLDPK
+317 RQFDPK
-323 GDSLTFWINDPKAT
+323 GDSLTFWINDPKAI

-364 LVKPFDKSKIKDSG
+364 LVKPFDKSKIKDAG
-378 KQDPS
+378 KQQDPS
-383 KSGLTNDYLSNL
+383 KSGLTNDYLQNL
-395 GRAGKNDRRDPFAN
+395 GKTGRNDRNDPYKNDDR
-409 NNDGKKQAG
+409 KQL
-418 NEVEKQ
+418 NLD
-424 GEKPEQRKD
+424 KPDKDMKPQQRKD
-433 LLNVTVK
+433 LLKMEVK

-475 KIVSNVRFHVERDT
+475 KIVSNVKFHVERDS
-489 TNILHYILKA
+489 TNILHYIIKA
-499 DDPYKVGNDYKL
+499 DDPYKVGNDYKI
-511 KIPMALF
+511 KIPQALF

-527 SIIKTFNLPTDDKL
+527 SLVRSFNLPTDDKL

-551 QGKKYIVE
+551 KGCRYIVE
-559 LVNEKRDKVYLKYD
+559 LVTEKRDRVILKYEIAKD
-573 ISSDRELKFPY
+573 GELHFPY
-584 LNEGIYS
+584 LNAGIYS
-591 FRITQDLNGNGKL
+591 FRITQDINRNGKL
-604 DVGDIILR
+604 DVGDII
-612 KLPEKARLL
+612 KKIPPEKARLL
-621 KLPDGKAIINLKE
+621 KMPDGKVIINLKE
-634 QTDITQSV
+634 QTDLTQSV
-642 DLIKLFE
+642 DLTKLFE